1 MYIYLEENTNCYHK
15 GQLTP
20 FFIAILTILI
30 IGIMVTVN
38 IGKVAK
44 IKTHTSNSADAGALA
59 AASALASTFNA
70 LGAYASYMYILYLDL
85 KDIIERLLD
94 EARDA
99 TTRMIAWIAAAA
111 AIAALGA
118 SLACPL
124 LMAGQGVYLASM
136 AIGIAFLLMA
146 EYELMVQF
154 GIMANVK
161 GYIEAL
167 HEQQQMLYYNDD
179 DESNSIREMVDDG
192 VAAAR
197 ESALTLG
204 FANSGV
210 SSMLTED
217 RQDDYESFI
226 ESLSGSSAT
235 YSWKDGQDRQHDV
248 TMEITLDEVV
258 NYQLYKTKKDLDT
271 IIDDYFLVHYV
282 LYGAM
287 AVAIA
292 YLINTYEGL
301 RGDAALFPS
310 CAGWIVWTLP
320 PGACVEPI
328 GECATQASATW
339 PVVAYTAA
347 TAAAGAAFFP
357 VFDKIENGI
366 QENGTFWNSSG
377 DVGDKIITTIA
388 DVEHS
393 RELSVSS
400 QQWHE
405 GADLTLWETNYDV
418 SPSGASASFSGGQLD
433 GHGTTGVGHVPRLIE
448 AN

>member
-1 MYIYLEENTNCYHK
+1 MYVYLEENRNAYHK

-20 FFIAILTILI
+20 FFIAVLTILI

-59 AASALASTFNA
+59 AASAMASTFNA

-85 KDIIERLLD
+85 KDIIERLID
-94 EARDA
+94 EAEDA
-99 TTRMIAWIAAAA
+99 TARMIAWLASAA
-111 AIAALGA
+111 AIASLGA

-124 LMAGQGVYLASM
+124 LMAGQGMYIASM
-136 AIGIAFLLMA
+136 AMGIAFLLMA
-146 EYELMVQF
+146 EYELAVQF
-154 GIMANVK
+154 GIMENVK

-192 VAAAR
+192 VDSAR
-197 ESALTLG
+197 ESALALG

-210 SSMLTED
+210 FSMLAKE
-217 RQDDYESFI
+217 QQEDYEDFI
-226 ESLSGSSAT
+226 EDLSGSSAT
-235 YSWKDGQDRQHDV
+235 YSWQDGQNRQHDV
-248 TMEITLDEVV
+248 TMEISLDDVV
-258 NYQLYKTKKDLDT
+258 KYQLYETNEELDT
-271 IIDDYFLVHYV
+271 ITEDYYLLYYV
-282 LYGAM
+282 LYGAIG
-287 AVAIA
+287 AAIA
-292 YLINTYEGL
+292 YLVKQYNSLRSQASSYSACPQWICYTY
-301 RGDAALFPS
+301 P
-310 CAGWIVWTLP
+310 AG
-320 PGACVEPI
+320 CVVP
-328 GECATQASATW
+328 CYCSVTASATW
-339 PVVAYTAA
+339 PVIGYTAA
-347 TAAAGAAFFP
+347 TAAAAAAFFP
-357 VFDKIENGI
+357 IFSQIEEAI

-400 QQWHE
+400 QQQHE
-405 GADLTLWETNYDV
+405 GADLTLWQTSYDV
-418 SPSGASASFSGGQLD
+418 SPSGASASFSGGALD
-433 GHGTTGVGHVPRLIE
+433 GHGITGVGHVPRLIE

>member
-1 MYIYLEENTNCYHK
+1 MYVYLEENKNAYHK

-59 AASALASTFNA
+59 AASAMASTFNA

-99 TTRMIAWIAAAA
+99 TTRMIAWLAAAA
-111 AIAALGA
+111 AIASLGA

-124 LMAGQGVYLASM
+124 LAAGKGVYMASM
-136 AIGIAFLLMA
+136 ATGIAFLLMA
-146 EYELMVQF
+146 EYELTVQF
-154 GIMANVK
+154 GIMENVK

-179 DESNSIREMVDDG
+179 EESNSIREMVDDG
-192 VAAAR
+192 VESAR
-197 ESALTLG
+197 ESALALG

-210 SSMLTED
+210 SAMLTESQ
-217 RQDDYESFI
+217 QDGYQSFI
-226 ESLSGSSAT
+226 EGLSGSSAT

-248 TMEITLDEVV
+248 TMSISLDDVV

-271 IIDDYFLVHYV
+271 IIDDYFLIYYV
-282 LYGAM
+282 LYGAA

-292 YLINTYEGL
+292 NLIKQYKTL
-301 RGDAALFPS
+301 RSDASPIAACGVWVVGISHVCS
-310 CAGWIVWTLP
+310 CCVPA
-320 PGACVEPI
+320 GACT
-328 GECATQASATW
+328 GFASATG
-339 PVVAYTAA
+339 PVVDYTLV
-347 TAAAGAAFFP
+347 TAAAAAAFFP

-405 GADLTLWETNYDV
+405 GADLTLWETSYDV
-418 SPSGASASFSGGQLD
+418 SPSGASASFSGGALD
-433 GHGTTGVGHVPRLIE
+433 GHGITGVGHVPRLIE

>member
-1 MYIYLEENTNCYHK
+1 MYVYLEENRNAYHK

-59 AASALASTFNA
+59 AASAMASTFNA

-99 TTRMIAWIAAAA
+99 TTRMIAWLAAAA

-124 LMAGQGVYLASM
+124 LAAGKGVYMASM
-136 AIGIAFLLMA
+136 ATGIAFLLMA
-146 EYELMVQF
+146 EYELIVQF
-154 GIMANVK
+154 GIMENVK

-179 DESNSIREMVDDG
+179 EESNSIREMVDDG
-192 VAAAR
+192 VDSAR
-197 ESALTLG
+197 ESALALG

-210 SSMLTED
+210 SAMLTESQ
-217 RQDDYESFI
+217 QDAYQSFI
-226 ESLSGSSAT
+226 EALSGSSAT

-248 TMEITLDEVV
+248 TMEIALDEVV

-271 IIDDYFLVHYV
+271 IIDDYFLAYYV
-282 LYGAM
+282 LYGAE

-292 YLINTYEGL
+292 YLIKQYKGL
-301 RGDAALFPS
+301 RSDASAITVCEGWVVSVPDGCS
-310 CAGWIVWTLP
+310 CCIPAACAGP
-320 PGACVEPI
+320 A
-328 GECATQASATW
+328 AATW
-339 PVVAYTAA
+339 PVVAYTTA
-347 TAAAGAAFFP
+347 TGAAAAAFFL

-405 GADLTLWETNYDV
+405 GADLTLWETSYDV
-418 SPSGASASFSGGQLD
+418 SPSGASASFSGGALD